1 MPKTTFTN
9 LNEEKS
15 AHVYQVLLDLFYDT
29 HVSQVTVSEI
39 VEGLAM
45 SRGAFYKYFNDIYD
59 AYYTTVKKCAVDVH
73 MKIMQSIRETED
85 DFLLGLKQYLSWC
98 AELDPTRDD
107 WKSIQL
113 LTLSNANI
121 YAKRTAISEDF
132 HDSKMVK
139 NWLDLLDKNDFYFS
153 SNEES
158 LYFLYF
164 IERLVITS
172 LQDFVVNNWSKNEL
186 IKDFSYK
193 EKWLLNGIKNN

>member
-15 AHVYQVLLDLFYDT
+15 AHVYQVLIDTFYNK

-39 VEGLAM
+39 VEALGM
-45 SRGAFYKYFNDIYD
+45 SRGAFYKYFEDIYD
-59 AYYTTVKKCAVDVH
+59 AYDTTIKKCAAEVH
-73 MKIMQSIRETED
+73 LKIMQSIQENED
-85 DFLLGLKQYLSWC
+85 HFLFGLKQYLAWC
-98 AELDPTRDD
+98 ADLDSASDD
-107 WKSIQL
+107 WKNIQL
-113 LTLSNANI
+113 LTLSNADI
-121 YAKRTAISEDF
+121 YAKRSGVSEDF
-132 HDSKMVK
+132 YDSKMVK
-139 NWLDLLDKNDFYFS
+139 NWMNLLAKNEFYFD

-164 IERLVITS
+164 IERLVIAS
-172 LQDFVVNNWSKNEL
+172 LQDFVVNKWSKNEL